1 MRARDELAEAMRGA
15 MGGYADAVVERLM
28 RSGVAW
34 HHAGLTLEE
43 RAHVEAGYRAGT
55 IRVLC
60 ATSTLAAG
68 INLPARRVI
77 LRSLWQV
84 KLPRGFWYLL
94 CSTECTLLARH
105 LPTMCDSGC
114 RGFCDGR
121 SGFLVFL
128 VDTQS

>member
-15 MGGYADAVVERLM
+15 MGGYADAVLERLM

-84 KLPRGFWYLL
+84 KLP
-94 CSTECTLLARH
+94 H
-105 LPTMCDSGC
+105 
-114 RGFCDGR
+114 
-121 SGFLVFL
+121 
-128 VDTQS
+128 

>member
-1 MRARDELAEAMRGA
+1 MVAHVCVQETRQARAELAEGMRGA
-15 MGGYADAVVERLM
+15 MGGFADAALERLM
-28 RSGVAW
+28 LAGVAW

-43 RAHVEAGYRAGT
+43 RAHVEAGYRAGS

-84 KLPRGFWYLL
+84 NPYP
-94 CSTECTLLARH
+94 ECTAFCHHCADLAINVRQTACH
-105 LPTMCDSGC
+105 KCAKE
-114 RGFCDGR
+114 R
-121 SGFLVFL
+121 SCLR
-128 VDTQS
+128 

>member
-1 MRARDELAEAMRGA
+1 MRGA
-15 MGGYADAVVERLM
+15 MGGFADAALERLM
-28 RSGVAW
+28 RAGVAW

-43 RAHVEAGYRAGT
+43 RAHVEAGYRVGS

-84 KLPRGFWYLL
+84 RAASFSMLASNMHDLPLILRLRYAIGVQCHANICW
-94 CSTECTLLARH
+94 
-105 LPTMCDSGC
+105 TMQ
-114 RGFCDGR
+114 
-121 SGFLVFL
+121 L
-128 VDTQS
+128 